1 MCDICLRTPCHNR
14 CPNAPEPP
22 VVCLCCQCG
31 NEIYEGDE
39 LYSIND
45 EKWCEECVTD
55 CRTTAEVEEV
65 DYDYD

>member
-22 VVCLCCQCG
+22 VVHTCLKCDA
-31 NEIYEGDE
+31 EIYAGDGYYDIDGE
-39 LYSIND
+39 I
-45 EKWCEECVTD
+45 WCEECVTD
-55 CRTTAEVEEV
+55 CRTTAEMGKV